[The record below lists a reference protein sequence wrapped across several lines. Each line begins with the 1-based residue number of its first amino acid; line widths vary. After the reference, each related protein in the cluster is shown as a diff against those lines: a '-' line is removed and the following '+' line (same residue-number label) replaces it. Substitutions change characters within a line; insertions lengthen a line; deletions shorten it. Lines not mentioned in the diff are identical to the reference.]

1 MAVNPEIQLTER
13 QVALLRKV
21 VEDYVL
27 SGRPVGSKVLVE
39 RSGLRISSST
49 VRSELAELEEVGLL
63 THPHTSAGRVPTDRG
78 YRFYVDQLLTRLE
91 PRPSPFPLDLTDV
104 RSEVE
109 EALQATTE
117 MVSQVT
123 HLLTLVSAPA
133 LATTTVR
140 HVEVLALQPHVV
152 VVVAITSTGDVGK
165 RVFEFAEPVDT
176 GLVAWAAEY
185 LNERVAGLQLG
196 THTLRRR
203 FEDPDLALRERAF
216 LAAIKPV
223 FTDLVDEAGERI
235 FVGGA
240 AGLLGEVRADELEAC
255 QRLLDI
261 LEHRAALLE
270 LLREALDPRRPFVR
284 VGGELGHHS
293 LRDVALVGASYG
305 LANRPLGTVT
315 LLGPVRMD
323 YAKAIATVRGAAFEL
338 SRYVESLYDES

>member
-27 SGRPVGSKVLVE
+27 SGRPVGSKILVE

-63 THPHTSAGRVPTDRG
+63 THPHTSAGRVPTERG

-91 PRPSPFPLDLTDV
+91 PRPSPFPLDLTEV

-140 HVEVLALQPHVV
+140 HVEVLASAAARRGGRRDHLDRAMSESASSSSPSR
-152 VVVAITSTGDVGK
+152 STRGSSHG
-165 RVFEFAEPVDT
+165 
-176 GLVAWAAEY
+176 
-185 LNERVAGLQLG
+185 
-196 THTLRRR
+196 
-203 FEDPDLALRERAF
+203 
-216 LAAIKPV
+216 
-223 FTDLVDEAGERI
+223 
-235 FVGGA
+235 
-240 AGLLGEVRADELEAC
+240 
-255 QRLLDI
+255 
-261 LEHRAALLE
+261 
-270 LLREALDPRRPFVR
+270 RP
-284 VGGELGHHS
+284 S
-293 LRDVALVGASYG
+293 
-305 LANRPLGTVT
+305 T
-315 LLGPVRMD
+315 
-323 YAKAIATVRGAAFEL
+323 
-338 SRYVESLYDES
+338 